1 MTKKYD
7 TLVYIGRFQPLM
19 INTCLS
25 DTKHE
30 TFQANISLC

>member
-1 MTKKYD
+1 MNKKYG

-19 INTCLS
+19 INTCLG

-30 TFQANISLC
+30 TIQTDISLR